1 MVAGA
6 DQQMAQA
13 AKVADGAASA
23 QVAAGAGQEISPA
36 EMAAGASSV
45 EVAADAYPAE
55 N

>member
-23 QVAAGAGQEISPA
+23 KVAAGAGQERVC
-36 EMAAGASSV
+36 SSSGGGC
-45 EVAADAYPAE
+45 
-55 N
+55 